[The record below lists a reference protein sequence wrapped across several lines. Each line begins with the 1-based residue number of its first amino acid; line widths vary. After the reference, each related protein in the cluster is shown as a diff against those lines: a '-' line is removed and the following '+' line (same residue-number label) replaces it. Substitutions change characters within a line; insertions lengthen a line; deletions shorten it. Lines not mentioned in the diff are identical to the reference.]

1 MIITRDELNKIKEL
15 SKLKTNGTL
24 LEVIRS
30 AEELGVIDG
39 RKERQEANTIALRKV
54 LTDCGLKVEGM
65 GFGDMLYELRKTLK
79 HREGETP
86 KEPKVLDADGV
97 EIKPGDKLYYGDKS
111 FNSGIFAG
119 VVESV
124 HANNCPNPLER
135 NKPWV
140 RYDTCDRGWDL
151 AEKLTHQ
158 KSETLQDII
167 ADLDKEY
174 VEYWG
179 CADYSCEECP
189 AKINGKIPCD
199 YYKTGCI
206 NAMYKDIKRRLEAI
220 TKRMEV
226 MRNE

>member
-1 MIITRDELNKIKEL
+1 MIITRNELNRTKEL

-24 LEVIRS
+24 LEVIQS
-30 AEELGVIDG
+30 AEEFGVIDG

-54 LTDCGLKVEGM
+54 LTDCGLEVEGM
-65 GFGDMLYELRKTLK
+65 GFGDMLYELRKTMK
-79 HREGETP
+79 DSEGEIP
-86 KEPKVLDADGV
+86 KEPKVLDVDGV
-97 EIKPGDKLYYGDKS
+97 EIKPGDKLYHSDKILHL
-111 FNSGIFAG
+111 NGTFAG
-119 VVESV
+119 VVRSV
-124 HANNCPNPLER
+124 HTDNCPSHLEG
-135 NKPWV
+135 KPWV
-140 RYDTCDRGWDL
+140 RYERGGWDL
-151 AEKLTHQ
+151 AEVLTHQ
-158 KSETLQDII
+158 KPETLQDII